1 MSASFDSLEPPVMR
15 RVLVLF
21 IACVFASA
29 ASAADRNAKVRALM
43 EAQGLLATMQ
53 QQLVSGRERGRAIAH
68 QIMDNALKDMVPDD
82 STKEKMTLAA
92 NQFIDEAQSPVT
104 AADIV
109 AIWSDAYGSKFTD
122 AELDGLLAYYQ
133 SPLAQK
139 EVQVSR
145 QALTVLSE
153 RAQAAYK
160 PVMDAAIAHYVGR
173 LKVIVSDCHCA
184 KE

>member
-1 MSASFDSLEPPVMR
+1 MQ
-15 RVLVLF
+15 
-21 IACVFASA
+21 
-29 ASAADRNAKVRALM
+29 
-43 EAQGLLATMQ
+43 AQLA
-53 QQLVSGRERGRAIAH
+53 SGRERGRAIAH
-68 QIMDNALKDMVPDD
+68 QMMDNALKDLVPDEA
-82 STKEKMTLAA
+82 TKGKMAQAA

-122 AELDGLLAYYQ
+122 AELDGLLVYYQ

-153 RAQAAYK
+153 RAQAANK
-160 PVMDAAIAHYVGR
+160 PVMDAAIANYIGR
-173 LKVIVSDCHCA
+173 LKVIVGECRCA
-184 KE
+184 KK

>member
-1 MSASFDSLEPPVMR
+1 MPR
-15 RVLVLF
+15 TVLVF
-21 IACVFASA
+21 ILACAIASA
-29 ASAADRNAKVRALM
+29 ASAEDRNSKVRALM
-43 EAQGLLATMQ
+43 EAQGLLTTMQ
-53 QQLVSGRERGRAIAH
+53 QQLTSGRERGRAMAH
-68 QIMDNALKDMVPDD
+68 QMMDNALKGLVPDD
-82 STKEKMTLAA
+82 ATKEKMAKAA

-122 AELDGLLAYYQ
+122 EELDGLLAYYQ

-139 EVQVSR
+139 EVLISR

-160 PVMDAAIAHYVGR
+160 PVMDAAIANYIGR
-173 LKVIVSDCHCA
+173 LKVIVGECNCA
-184 KE
+184 KQ

>member
-1 MSASFDSLEPPVMR
+1 M
-15 RVLVLF
+15 
-21 IACVFASA
+21 
-29 ASAADRNAKVRALM
+29 
-43 EAQGLLATMQ
+43 
-53 QQLVSGRERGRAIAH
+53 
-68 QIMDNALKDMVPDD
+68 MDNALKGLVPDEA
-82 STKEKMTLAA
+82 TKEKMTQAA

-145 QALTVLSE
+145 QAMTTLSE
-153 RAQAAYK
+153 RALAAYK
-160 PVMDAAIAHYVGR
+160 PVMDAAIANYISR
-173 LKVIVSDCHCA
+173 LKVIVGNCHCA
-184 KE
+184 KQ

>member
-1 MSASFDSLEPPVMR
+1 VTRS
-15 RVLVLF
+15 VLLFVL
-21 IACVFASA
+21 ACVITSA
-29 ASAADRNAKVRALM
+29 ASADDRNAKVRALM
-43 EAQGLLATMQ
+43 EAQGLLTTMQ
-53 QQLVSGRERGRAIAH
+53 QQLASGRERGRAMAH
-68 QIMDNALKDMVPDD
+68 QMMDNALKDLVPDD
-82 STKEKMTLAA
+82 ATKEKMTKAA
-92 NQFIDEAQSPVT
+92 NQFIEEAQSPLT

-139 EVQVSR
+139 EVQISR

-160 PVMDAAIAHYVGR
+160 PVLDAAIANYVGR
-173 LKVIVSDCHCA
+173 LKVIVGECYCA
-184 KE
+184 KQ